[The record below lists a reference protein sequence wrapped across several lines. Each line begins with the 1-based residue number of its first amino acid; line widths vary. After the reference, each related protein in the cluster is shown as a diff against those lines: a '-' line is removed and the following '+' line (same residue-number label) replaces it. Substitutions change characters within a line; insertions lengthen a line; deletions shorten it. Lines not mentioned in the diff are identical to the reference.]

1 MTSQAAAGAQVRDV
15 PASCIC
21 WWKFVPEYGSWRRI
35 RAIAGC
41 PWHEDAA

>member
-1 MTSQAAAGAQVRDV
+1 MSSHKAASAQVRDV

-21 WWKFVPEYGSWRRI
+21 WWEYVPQTGSWSRI
-35 RAIAGC
+35 KAIPGC